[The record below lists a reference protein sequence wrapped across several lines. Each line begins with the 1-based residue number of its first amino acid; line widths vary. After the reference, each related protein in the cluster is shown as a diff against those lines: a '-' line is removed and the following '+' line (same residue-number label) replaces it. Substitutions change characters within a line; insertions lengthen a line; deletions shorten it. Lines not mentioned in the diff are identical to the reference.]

1 MTSSSLSLRHAAL
14 GDVDH
19 EFASTRRLLERIPD
33 DKLDWRPHEKSSTLG
48 RLATHV
54 AELPGFALMMLTTDE
69 VDFMKPM
76 PKNAEARSR
85 DEILR
90 TFDQTSSALRER
102 LNATD
107 DETLRQKWTL
117 RAGDHVLSSQ
127 PRAASLRTIG
137 INHLIHHRG
146 QLSVYLRMVDVPLPS
161 IYGPTADEGWG

>member
-1 MTSSSLSLRHAAL
+1 MPSSSLSLRHAAL

-33 DKLDWRPHEKSSTLG
+33 DKLDWRPHEKSFTLG
-48 RLATHV
+48 RLASHV

-76 PKNAEARSR
+76 PKNAEGKSR

-90 TFDQTSSALRER
+90 LFDQTSAALRER
-102 LNATD
+102 LNAAD
-107 DETLRQKWTL
+107 DETLQQTWTL
-117 RAGDHVLSSQ
+117 RAGDHVLSSR

-146 QLSVYLRMVDVPLPS
+146 QLSVYLRLAGVPIPGM
-161 IYGPTADEGWG
+161 YGPSADEP

>member
-33 DKLDWRPHEKSSTLG
+33 DKLDWRPHEKSFTLG

-54 AELPGFALMMLTTDE
+54 AELPGFAVAMLTTD
-69 VDFMKPM
+69 DFDLRASY
-76 PKNAEARSR
+76 PKNPDPRTR
-85 DEILR
+85 DEVLR
-90 TFDQTSSALRER
+90 IFDGASAALRER
-102 LNATD
+102 LDASD
-107 DETLRQKWTL
+107 DAALQQTWTL
-117 RAGDHVLSSQ
+117 RAGDHVLSSR

-146 QLSVYLRMVDVPLPS
+146 QLSVYLRLAGVPIPGM
-161 IYGPTADEGWG
+161 YGPAADEP